1 MPNSIEIKP
10 VETLSAAVR
19 KHILAIEHACF
30 SDPWSPA
37 MFVVSEMEGIITA
50 EKGSEMVGFAC
61 FQHFLDECHIL
72 NIAVL
77 PVFRKQGIG
86 RQLVEW
92 MLTRLEEARDF
103 YLEVREGNRAA
114 ISLYE
119 SMGFQI
125 IGEREEYYRDKET
138 ALVMHKKIRKMQG

>member
-1 MPNSIEIKP
+1 MPNSIVIKP
-10 VETLSAAVR
+10 VKSLSESVL
-19 KHILAIEHACF
+19 KHVLAIEHACF

-37 MFVVSEMEGIITA
+37 MFVVSKMEGIITA
-50 EKGSEMVGFAC
+50 EKDSEMVGFGC

-72 NIAVL
+72 NVAVL
-77 PVFRKQGIG
+77 PAFRKQGIG
-86 RQLVEW
+86 KQLVTW
-92 MLTRLEEARDF
+92 MFTWLPGAKDF

-125 IGEREEYYRDKET
+125 IGEREEYYQDKET
-138 ALVMHKKIRKMQG
+138 ALVMHKKI